1 MYKLH
6 SLLML
11 AIALCLSV
19 HSYAPQ
25 AITLNDTPD
34 GLYNEMISNEHV
46 RNDKGEGFC
55 WHAKYNMNQ
64 YLEYYKITKNSEW
77 LDAAVKYYDFLIAK
91 MDTDPEGYKGW
102 IGPYMYDEKYW
113 TDSHVGDAILMNGM
127 LDFSL
132 LVMENKELQVK
143 YSDRARAYVELAKR
157 DLIEKY
163 DHRGTWK
170 EDGNVGAYVAFDKY
184 MEPGN
189 TKEWKYGN
197 EVTRSGLTHP
207 FNKQNDMGL
216 VCMQLFRLTH
226 QKFYRDRAEKI
237 FLRMKRQ
244 MQLSGDHYEW
254 NYWEPFGT
262 WDIDF
267 AKNTPK
273 HWVGINPN
281 PGYQSREVEQMV
293 EAYHNG
299 IVFDETDIRRLINS
313 QLEVMWNKDKVN
325 PAYTNSNVA
334 HEPGQRQ
341 EEKKATGTL
350 WTSLL
355 DFDPIIRL
363 LYETELKSNP
373 ANTLENL
380 FYYRTI
386 ANKPVSFERKY
397 IKEMKIRPS
406 APVVSFSDCKEI
418 RMAAVVPRVFTKG
431 DRVVLVNYSWNPGE
445 LEIALYS
452 ADGKDKMLEIFKG
465 MKPTDNVIEWDGSD
479 PQKKIN
485 LKGDYRVRWTLGKEY
500 REFPVTIK

>member
-1 MYKLH
+1 MYKFH
-6 SLLML
+6 KLLSMTF
-11 AIALCLSV
+11 ALGLFIQS
-19 HSYAPQ
+19 HAQPR
-25 AITLNDTPD
+25 ITLNVTPA
-34 GLYNEMISNEHV
+34 GLYEEMISNEHV

-55 WHAKYNMNQ
+55 WHAKYSMNQ
-64 YLEYYKITKNSEW
+64 YLEYYQLTKNTQW

-132 LVMENKELQVK
+132 LVMENKELQDK
-143 YSDRARAYVELAKR
+143 YSDKAKEFIELAKR

-170 EDGNVGAYVAFDKY
+170 ENGQVGAYVAFDKY
-184 MEPGN
+184 IEPGN
-189 TKEWKYGN
+189 TKVWKQDS

-216 VCMQLFRLTH
+216 VCIQLYRLTH

-267 AKNTPK
+267 DKNTPK

-299 IVFDETDIRRLINS
+299 IVFDETDIRRLINT
-313 QLEVMWNKDKVN
+313 QLEVMWNRDKVN
-325 PAYTNSNVA
+325 PAFTNSNVA
-334 HEPGQRQ
+334 HESGQRQ
-341 EEKKATGTL
+341 EVKKATGTL

-355 DFDPIIRL
+355 DFDPTIRM
-363 LYETELKSNP
+363 LYEKELKSSP
-373 ANTLENL
+373 ANSLESL
-380 FYYRTI
+380 FYYNAI
-386 ANKPVSFERKY
+386 ANNPVSFERKY
-397 IKEMKIRPS
+397 VKEAVNVPFVNFI
-406 APVVSFSDCKEI
+406 DCKEI
-418 RMAAVVPRVFTKG
+418 RMAAVVPEVFTKG
-431 DRVVLVNYSWNPGE
+431 DRVALVNYSWNPGK

-452 ADGKDKMLEIFKG
+452 ANGKDKILQIFKG
-465 MKPTDNVIEWDGSD
+465 IKPTDNVIEWDGID
-479 PQKKIN
+479 PQKKIAI
-485 LKGDYRVRWTLGKEY
+485 KGDYRIRWTLGKEF

>member
-1 MYKLH
+1 MNKRD
-6 SLLML
+6 SLLSL
-11 AIALCLSV
+11 AFALLLSV
-19 HSYAPQ
+19 QSYAQ
-25 AITLNDTPD
+25 QSITLNETPD

-46 RNDKGEGFC
+46 SNDKGEGFC
-55 WHAKYNMNQ
+55 WHAKYSMSQ
-64 YLEYYKITKNSEW
+64 YLKYYQLTKKAEW
-77 LDAAVKYYDFLIAK
+77 LDAAVIYYDFLIAK

-132 LVMENKELQVK
+132 LVMENKELQGK
-143 YSDRARAYVELAKR
+143 YRDKAKVYIELAKR

-170 EDGNVGAYVAFDKY
+170 EDGPVGAYVAFDKY

-189 TKEWKYGN
+189 TREWKYGS
-197 EVTRSGLTHP
+197 EVMRSGLTHP

-216 VCMQLFRLTH
+216 VCMQLYRLTH
-226 QKFYRDRAEKI
+226 QKFYYKRAEKI

-262 WDIDF
+262 WDIDYV
-267 AKNTPK
+267 KNTPK

-299 IVFDETDIRRLINS
+299 IVFDETDIRRLIKT

-325 PAYTNSNVA
+325 PAFTNSNVA

-355 DFDPIIRL
+355 DFDPTIRM
-363 LYETELKSNP
+363 LYETELKNSA
-373 ANTLENL
+373 ANSLEYL
-380 FYYRTI
+380 SYYNTI
-386 ANKPVSFERKY
+386 ANKPVSFKRKY
-397 IKEMKIRPS
+397 VKGAVKVS
-406 APVVSFSDCKEI
+406 VVNFNDCKEI
-418 RMAAVVPRVFTKG
+418 RMAAVVPGVFTKG
-431 DRVVLVNYSWNPGE
+431 DRVALVNYSWNPGE
-445 LEIALYS
+445 LEIAVYS
-452 ADGKDKMLEIFKG
+452 ANGKNKILEIFKG
-465 MKPTDNVIEWDGSD
+465 MKPTDNVIEWDGTD
-479 PQKKIN
+479 PQKKIILN
-485 LKGDYRVRWTLGKEY
+485 GDYRVRWTLGKEY
-500 REFPVTIK
+500 REFPVTIN

>member
-1 MYKLH
+1 MIKLYH
-6 SLLML
+6 LISL
-11 AIALCLSV
+11 AIILLLSANCFAQQ
-19 HSYAPQ
+19 S
-25 AITLNDTPD
+25 ITLSETPN
-34 GLYNEMISNEHV
+34 GLYEKMINSDHV
-46 RNDKGEGFC
+46 KNDKGEGFC
-55 WHAKYNMNQ
+55 WHAKFSMDQ
-64 YLEYYKITKNSEW
+64 YMEYYKVTKNTEW

-113 TDSHVGDAILMNGM
+113 TDSHVGDAILISGL

-132 LVMENKELQVK
+132 LVQENKELQGK
-143 YSDRARAYVELAKR
+143 YKDKATLYVEIGKK

-163 DHRGTWK
+163 DHRDTWK
-170 EDGNVGAYVAFDKY
+170 EDGPVGAYIAFDKY

-189 TKEWKYGN
+189 TREWKYGS

-216 VCMQLFRLTH
+216 VCMQLYRLTH

-281 PGYQSREVEQMV
+281 SGYQSREVEQMV

-299 IVFDETDIRRLINS
+299 IVFDETDIKRLINT
-313 QLEVMWNKDKVN
+313 QLTVMWNKDKVN
-325 PAYTNSNVA
+325 PAFTNSNVA
-334 HEPGQRQ
+334 HEPEQRQ
-341 EEKKATGTL
+341 EAKATGTL

-355 DFDPIIRL
+355 DFDQTIRT
-363 LYETELKSNP
+363 LYETELKNSP
-373 ANTLENL
+373 ANSLEYL
-380 FYYRTI
+380 TYYNTI
-386 ANKPVSFERKY
+386 ANKPISFKRKY
-397 IKEMKIRPS
+397 VNGTVKVPI
-406 APVVSFSDCKEI
+406 VNFSNCKEI
-418 RMAAVVPRVFTKG
+418 RMAAVVPGIITKG
-431 DRVVLVNYSWNPGE
+431 DQVALVNYSWIPGE
-445 LEIALYS
+445 LGITLYS
-452 ADGKDKMLEIFKG
+452 VYGRNKILEIFKG
-465 MKPTDNVIEWDGSD
+465 MKPTDNVIEWDGTD
-479 PQKKIN
+479 PQKKIT
-485 LKGDYRVRWTLGKEY
+485 LKGDYLVRWTLENEY
-500 REFPVTIK
+500 REFPISIK